1 MPYLFP
7 SVDPLTTHAG
17 CHLQSPPDLPLP
29 KVNTKVGEFD
39 GYATNDLVVPH
50 PTISGMWKI
59 VGRAD
64 EQIMLSNGEKV
75 CHYRL
80 RNGAQSL
87 TLITVD

>member
-1 MPYLFP
+1 MLCLFAY
-7 SVDPLTTHAG
+7 VDPLAAHAD
-17 CHLQSPPDLPLP
+17 CHLQSPPALPLP
-29 KVNTKVGEFD
+29 KVNTKVGDFD

-75 CHYRL
+75 RHYHLCNRAYS
-80 RNGAQSL
+80 NSS
-87 TLITVD
+87 